1 MRHSATASLLSR
13 RDVIIVASV
22 SCIYGIGSADSYAG
36 LLIPIQTDV
45 DLRRDD
51 LLRRL
56 VDIQY
61 ERNDIDF
68 HRGTFRVRGDV
79 VEVFPTYEQERA
91 IRIEFFGDT
100 VEAIRWIDPLR
111 GRVLENLTH
120 YEIFP
125 GSHYVTPQ
133 AQLRSAIETVRFE
146 LHERLSFFDNAGKL
160 IEKQRI
166 AERTMYDIE
175 MMEQMGY
182 CQGIE
187 NYSRH
192 LSGRKPGEAPPTL
205 IDYFPDDFLLI
216 IDESHQTLPQVKAM
230 YHGDRSRK
238 ANLVDFGFR
247 LPSALDNRP
256 LRYDEFEAH
265 IKQCVFVSA
274 TPTDEEIGLSDGEVV
289 EQLIRPTGLTDPAVE
304 VRPVTGQVDNLL
316 GEIRTR
322 ATAGERVLVT
332 TLTKRMA
339 EDLTD
344 HYQELGVRV
353 RYLHSDVETLDRIE
367 LLRSLR
373 LGEYDVLVGINLLRE
388 GLDLPEVSLVAILD
402 ADKEG
407 FLRSTRSLIQTIGR
421 AARNIN
427 GRVIMYADRMTDSMQ
442 RAIEE
447 TNRRREHQEKYNKE
461 HGITPE
467 TVKKAITDISPTS
480 GNTDYYAV
488 PWQRNPVASS
498 SDPNISLQ
506 DRVEALRSEMFA
518 AAESLDFERAAQLR
532 DTLKNLR
539 ALDGSASA
547 GEGSQAFASSSAAN
561 DRPRKQ
567 QQRGKSAGHRSRRR
581 S

>member
-1 MRHSATASLLSR
+1 
-13 RDVIIVASV
+13 
-22 SCIYGIGSADSYAG
+22 
-36 LLIPIQTDV
+36 
-45 DLRRDD
+45 
-51 LLRRL
+51 
-56 VDIQY
+56 
-61 ERNDIDF
+61 
-68 HRGTFRVRGDV
+68 
-79 VEVFPTYEQERA
+79 
-91 IRIEFFGDT
+91 
-100 VEAIRWIDPLR
+100 
-111 GRVLENLTH
+111 
-120 YEIFP
+120 
-125 GSHYVTPQ
+125 
-133 AQLRSAIETVRFE
+133 
-146 LHERLSFFDNAGKL
+146 
-160 IEKQRI
+160 
-166 AERTMYDIE
+166 
-175 MMEQMGY
+175 
-182 CQGIE
+182 
-187 NYSRH
+187 
-192 LSGRKPGEAPPTL
+192 
-205 IDYFPDDFLLI
+205 
-216 IDESHQTLPQVKAM
+216 
-230 YHGDRSRK
+230 
-238 ANLVDFGFR
+238 
-247 LPSALDNRP
+247 
-256 LRYDEFEAH
+256 
-265 IKQCVFVSA
+265 
-274 TPTDEEIGLSDGEVV
+274 
-289 EQLIRPTGLTDPAVE
+289 
-304 VRPVTGQVDNLL
+304 
-316 GEIRTR
+316 
-322 ATAGERVLVT
+322 
-332 TLTKRMA
+332 MA

-344 HYQELGVRV
+344 HYQELGVRDG
-353 RYLHSDVETLDRIE
+353 YLHSEVETLDCIE

-388 GLDLPEVSLVAILD
+388 GLDLPEVFLVAILD